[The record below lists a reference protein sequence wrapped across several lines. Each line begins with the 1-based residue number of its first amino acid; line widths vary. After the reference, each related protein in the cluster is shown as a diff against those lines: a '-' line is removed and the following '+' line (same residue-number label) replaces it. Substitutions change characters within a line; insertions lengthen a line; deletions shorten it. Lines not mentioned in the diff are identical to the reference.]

1 VHLKGFRSKPDC
13 RNCFAALIHHNS
25 PNKILKKRYHLQNNP
40 LIIWKGKNLESKE
53 YIKFTN
59 LITDEH
65 FRDLTVTL
73 NKEKTNLW
81 RNFATIQQTDIQKAR
96 EFIKRLKF
104 KKQELLPHELDELF
118 EKIISFETKD
128 SGRLK

>member
-1 VHLKGFRSKPDC
+1 
-13 RNCFAALIHHNS
+13 
-25 PNKILKKRYHLQNNP
+25 
-40 LIIWKGKNLESKE
+40 LESKE

-104 KKQELLPHELDELF
+104 KKQELLPQELDELF